1 MNGKGI
7 TGRLKIL
14 LAAGVLL
21 LGTGGC
27 SGKKTD
33 EVERI
38 KNAGQ
43 LRVAI
48 VDTSSQYTHL
58 ENGAPKGMEP
68 ELAEYIAQA
77 LGVEARYQVLDR
89 TGALEA
95 VSAGEA
101 DMALGSIS
109 RSGNMSSDYL
119 TSTPYAKG
127 YFYAVTNRGDYA
139 SSVGAFS
146 ASVVGVDRNL
156 GEGTRTQL
164 YGAEEVSVVDYNSM
178 QNVAQDLK
186 DGVIRAYICYENQA
200 KQLLEDPDLQVQNIV
215 NLEPE
220 EFVIAVPKADQTLI
234 SGVDTLIRQYLE
246 KE

>member
-48 VDTSSQYTHL
+48 VDTSSQYTYL
-58 ENGAPKGMEP
+58 ENGAPRGIEP
-68 ELAEYIAQA
+68 ELSEYIAQA

-89 TGALEA
+89 AGALEA
-95 VSAGEA
+95 VNAGEA

-109 RSGNMSSDYL
+109 RSGSLSAEYL

-127 YFYAVTNRGDYA
+127 FFYAVTNRGDYV
-139 SSVGAFS
+139 SSVGALK
-146 ASVVGVDRNL
+146 ASVVGVNRNL
-156 GEGTRTQL
+156 DEGTRSQL
-164 YGAEEVSVVDYNSM
+164 YGAEEVSVVDYSSV
-178 QNVAQDLK
+178 QNAAQDLK
-186 DGVIRAYICYENQA
+186 SGAIRAYICYENQA

-220 EFVIAVPKADQTLI
+220 EFVIAAPKADQALI
-234 SGVDTLIRQYLE
+234 SGIDTLIRQYLE